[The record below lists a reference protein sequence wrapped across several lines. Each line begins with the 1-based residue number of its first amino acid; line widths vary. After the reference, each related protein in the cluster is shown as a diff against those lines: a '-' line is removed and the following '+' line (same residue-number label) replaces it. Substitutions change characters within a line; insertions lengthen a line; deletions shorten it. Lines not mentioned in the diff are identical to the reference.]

1 MWNWNLAPNH
11 HGHSPPIGIRAFI
24 NYVVHKDSCVNL
36 LYHFILPIFKWNEN
50 IFLVVFEIHFNEN
63 EIAHSNG
70 KRSKSEEKMNYAHFS
85 HFFFS
90 LINEKYAI
98 VGICG
103 LLPLFN
109 TFKCDHRSIKH
120 TTLIFLCI
128 KLSFIHSWF
137 IESVW
142 NEMKKKNA
150 CNLCVRK
157 MEKQMCV

>member
-11 HGHSPPIGIRAFI
+11 HGRSPLIGIRAFI
-24 NYVVHKDSCVNL
+24 NYVVYKDSCVNL
-36 LYHFILPIFKWNEN
+36 LYHFILPIFKWNEI
-50 IFLVVFEIHFNEN
+50 IFLVVFEIHFRQAKQKRGKNEL
-63 EIAHSNG
+63 
-70 KRSKSEEKMNYAHFS
+70 RTF
-85 HFFFS
+85 FPLFFS

-142 NEMKKKNA
+142 SEMKKKNA